1 MTIKMIS
8 ALFVFGAVAVCLQAG
23 DFYSPPPTNAIVLNF
38 DSRISE
44 ATKNSFRED
53 FWRCLTP
60 AENGLAR
67 TKLKFYHRDNEPT
80 NYFHLANFWQP
91 YEETSVITNRRGFY
105 LPNEGVYSNGIFTID
120 ISHAFATNYQ
130 HQIDITA
137 AYSNE
142 IAAAYTF
149 IESLSPTNL
158 AIMST
163 NELLSME
170 LWKQAPPGQTPI
182 PQDELALA
190 IKFNRQML
198 YFPTPR
204 VAFHVWDCGPTNN
217 PPYLWCRIPI
227 IDFHNDVS
235 YRAMIYF
242 QNKWWFTQWYCF
254 PQEQQW

>member
-1 MTIKMIS
+1 MKTSLYLPLTMLAFS
-8 ALFVFGAVAVCLQAG
+8 ALYATAG
-23 DFYSPPPTNAIVLNF
+23 DFYPLPSTNAIVLNF
-38 DSRISE
+38 ASDIPE
-44 ATKNSFRED
+44 ATKDSISRDYQVCITASMTE
-53 FWRCLTP
+53 L
-60 AENGLAR
+60 
-67 TKLKFYHRDNEPT
+67 KLHHRDNSPIKQ
-80 NYFHLANFWQP
+80 YRLAYFWQP
-91 YEETSVITNRRGFY
+91 YKATSVITNELGFY
-105 LPNEGVYSNGIFTID
+105 LPTEGVYSNGILSID

-130 HQIDITA
+130 HQIDSTA

-170 LWKQAPPGQTPI
+170 LWKQVPPGQTPI

-190 IKFNRQML
+190 INFNKLIQ
-198 YFPTPR
+198 YFPPPK

-217 PPYLWCRIPI
+217 PPYLWCRVPI

-235 YRAMIYF
+235 YRPMIYF
-242 QNKWWFTQWYCF
+242 QNQWWFTQWYCF
-254 PQEQQW
+254 REEQQW